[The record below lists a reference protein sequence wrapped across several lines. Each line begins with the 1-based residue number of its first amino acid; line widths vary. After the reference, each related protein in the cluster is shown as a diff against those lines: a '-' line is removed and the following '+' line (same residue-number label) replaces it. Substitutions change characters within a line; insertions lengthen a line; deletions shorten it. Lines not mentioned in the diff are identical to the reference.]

1 MLTYTSTADRYTV
14 SGSSYTINFPY
25 WKETEVKAV
34 ITLTDGTLQ
43 DLVLNTDYS
52 VSTPNGNNGTLT
64 KLTAWTD
71 ADKLTI
77 YRDSAKT
84 QEVDLVQGQKINAD
98 TIENSLDHSV
108 AIMQELQ
115 EKLSRTIASSIDEAG
130 TDIEFPG
137 KTARAGNLLGFDAT
151 GENIAFRNL
160 AQFDADVANT
170 ATNAS
175 AASASATLAQ
185 KWAENPEDTPV
196 VTGSY
201 SALHHAAKAK
211 ASATSASTDAT
222 TATNKALD
230 SEAYAIG
237 KRNGSD
243 VPATDPAYH
252 NNTKYYYD
260 LVVGAISGAL
270 RYQGTWTT
278 TGATDYSGI
287 STPRAKGDLFYCQGT
302 ACTIDGVTYTQG
314 DLIIFNS
321 DVADGGTITT
331 AVIDKIDNT
340 ETVTPDNTCT
350 LSNKTIAFGSNTM
363 TDVASTNTT
372 QTLTNKT
379 ISCADNDITTTAS
392 KVIVSDSNGKVG
404 ASSVPSNMIGV
415 GEVHTATK
423 AAGWGTSTKASYI
436 VVNGICQLWGTMNT
450 TSSGSNVLVFTGIP
464 KPASSHYGTLTTD
477 SAGGNFQGW
486 LYHIEQDGSSGK
498 MSVWSVANTTPYFS
512 LMYIVAD
519 DWIES

>member
-34 ITLTDGTLQ
+34 VTLSDGTLQ

-160 AQFDADVANT
+160 AQFDTDVANT
-170 ATNAS
+170 AANAT
-175 AASASATLAQ
+175 AAANSATLAS
-185 KWAENPEDTPV
+185 KWAENPVDTPV
-196 VTGSY
+196 VSGQY
-201 SALHHAAKAK
+201 SAKHWASK
-211 ASATSASTDAT
+211 ASTSAGSASVSAYNADQS
-222 TATNKALD
+222 ALD

-287 STPRAKGDLFYCQGT
+287 STPRSKGDLFYCQGT

-314 DLIIFNS
+314 DLIIFNN

-331 AVIDKIDNT
+331 SVIDKIDNT
-340 ETVTPDNTCT
+340 ETVTPDNSCT

-379 ISCADNDITTTAS
+379 IDSADNTLNIDREDVHRTYSTSEVKTGDEWTDGKPIYRLTLDIPFTS
-392 KVIVSDSNGKVG
+392 MSG
-404 ASSVPSNMIGV
+404 ASPDWYYDISSLNIDTPVESNAFVQRDDDRLQSLPVIAFGN
-415 GEVHTATK
+415 GTTIS
-423 AAGWGTSTKASYI
+423 AAYSISYI
-436 VVNGICQLWGTMNT
+436 FQADKIILSKG
-450 TSSGSNVLVFTGIP
+450 GSANVTKMYATIWYT
-464 KPASSHYGTLTTD
+464 KTTD
-477 SAGGNFQGW
+477 
-486 LYHIEQDGSSGK
+486 
-498 MSVWSVANTTPYFS
+498 
-512 LMYIVAD
+512 
-519 DWIES
+519 